1 MINQNLKRE
10 TQVAQKVFNDPNHKI
25 LWSFKYIIEYRYSN
39 VLFFL
44 KKKKK
49 KKSYIKIIMKL
60 KIKTLL

>member
-44 KKKKK
+44 KRKKK